1 MTTIREIAKQ
11 LGVSFSTVSA
21 VINKRQYVSAAMRA
35 RVEKALEDANY
46 RPNQFARGLRL
57 RESRT
62 IGLIVPDLANPFF
75 SRLVRGAED
84 YLTRFGYRL
93 IVADSR
99 EDWKREQDYLVSF
112 AGKTT
117 DGIILATCA
126 TTDQQVAMIPEI
138 LQEVPWVFVD
148 RCPLRTK
155 GICLSVDNVRAAYD
169 ATQHLIELGHRRIAI
184 VTGPLNL
191 LNADERFKGYK
202 RALRAHDIPMDRR
215 LVRTGDNTEDSGYR
229 RGLDLLHK
237 PDRPTAILVC
247 NNLMT
252 MGVVAAIRKLG
263 IACPREVSLLGFDDF
278 NWCSLLTPSLTMV
291 RQPESDLGTA
301 AAKAVLDRLHSAGQ
315 GVRDKVLLPT
325 QLIVREST
333 AAPSRGSQTQQ

>member
-1 MTTIREIAKQ
+1 MVTIREIAKA
-11 LGVSFSTVSA
+11 LGVSLSTVSA
-21 VINKRQYVSAAMRA
+21 VVNKRRYVSAAMRA
-35 RVEKALEDANY
+35 RVEKALQDANY
-46 RPNQFARGLRL
+46 QPNQLARGLRL
-57 RESRT
+57 RKSRT
-62 IGLIVPDLANPFF
+62 IGLIVPDLANPFY
-75 SRLVRGAED
+75 SHLVRGAED

-112 AGKTT
+112 AGRIT

-126 TTDQQVAMIPEI
+126 TTDQHVAMIPGI
-138 LQEVPWVFVD
+138 LREVPLVFVD

-169 ATQHLIELGHRRIAI
+169 ATQHLIDLGHRRIAI

-191 LNADERFKGYK
+191 LNAAERFKGYK
-202 RALRAHDIPMDRR
+202 RALRAHGIPMDHR
-215 LVRTGDNTEDSGYR
+215 LVRAGNNTEDSGYR
-229 RGLDLLHK
+229 RGMELLHK

-252 MGVVAAIRKLG
+252 MGVVAAIQKLG
-263 IACPREVSLLGFDDF
+263 LACPRDVSLVGFDDF
-278 NWCSLLTPSLTMV
+278 NWCSLLTPPLTMV
-291 RQPESDLGTA
+291 RQPESELGTA
-301 AAKAVLDRLHSAGQ
+301 AAKAVLDRLHAPSHGLF
-315 GVRDKVLLPT
+315 DKVMLAT

-333 AAPSRGSQTQQ
+333 AAPNPGNQTQK